1 MEGIYQKLRNLDA
14 YPKINEDFYSRT
26 LSGGLITLI
35 SSILMLFLF
44 FSEFSLY
51 LHAVTETK
59 LLVDTTRGQTLRIN
73 FDITFPA
80 IRCSLL
86 SVDAIDISGEQHHDI
101 RHDITKK
108 RINAHGDVIEVR
120 QDGIGAPK
128 IDKPLQRDGSRLEH
142 NEEYCGSCFG
152 GEMGNQV
159 EEIIKEEEL
168 TTVAW
173 VVCLVKGVADG
184 IKGKQLKGLGRA
196 TLLASSGWVCLV
208 DHWVRKNL
216 NESFLQSLAVGI
228 HMATYGESKS
238 LLYNKNDKLMR
249 SRGSDDH
256 CCNSC
261 EEVREAYRRKGW
273 ALTNMDLI
281 DQVSSL
287 DFTLE
292 NFHMYFILFLSK
304 VRKEFVIV
312 GADVSLIR
320 TSSQG
325 GGQEGK
331 QRLGTEEEKPQT
343 SECKREG
350 FVQMIKDE
358 EGEGCNI
365 NGSLEVN
372 RVAGNFHFVPGKSF
386 HQSNFQL
393 LDLLDMQKESYNIS
407 HRINRLAFGDYFP
420 GVVNPLDGIQLM
432 HETPNGVQQFFIKV
446 VPTIYTDIRGRTVH
460 SNQYSVTEHFKKS
473 ELMRLD
479 SLPGVYFIYD
489 FSPIKVTFKEE
500 HTSFLHF
507 MTSICAIIGAQFVL
521 LSDLKANSFLFTNAF
536 SSLLCDAFS
545 SICKLNQHWHLHYR
559 GDSRFLY
566 LSWSKSNQEENGN
579 WQIQLTFSVASC
591 DIFRLT
597 MARGSLRDEIGQPL

>member
-1 MEGIYQKLRNLDA
+1 MEGMYQKLRNLDA

-128 IDKPLQRDGSRLEH
+128 IDKPLQRHGGRLEH

-152 GEMGNQV
+152 GEMGKQV
-159 EEIIKEEEL
+159 EEIIEEEL
-168 TTVAW
+168 TTVTL
-173 VVCLVKGVADG
+173 VVCLVKCVADG
-184 IKGKQLKGLGRA
+184 TKGKQLKGLGRA

-208 DHWVRKNL
+208 DHW
-216 NESFLQSLAVGI
+216 
-228 HMATYGESKS
+228 
-238 LLYNKNDKLMR
+238 
-249 SRGSDDH
+249 SDDH

-281 DQVSSL
+281 DQ
-287 DFTLE
+287 
-292 NFHMYFILFLSK
+292 
-304 VRKEFVIV
+304 
-312 GADVSLIR
+312 
-320 TSSQG
+320 
-325 GGQEGK
+325 
-331 QRLGTEEEKPQT
+331 
-343 SECKREG
+343 CKREG

-489 FSPIKVTFKEE
+489 FYPIKVTFKEE

-507 MTSICAIIGAQFVL
+507 MTSICAIIGGIFTIAGIVDSFIYHGR
-521 LSDLKANSFLFTNAF
+521 KA
-536 SSLLCDAFS
+536 
-545 SICKLNQHWHLHYR
+545 IK
-559 GDSRFLY
+559 
-566 LSWSKSNQEENGN
+566 KK
-579 WQIQLTFSVASC
+579 
-591 DIFRLT
+591 
-597 MARGSLRDEIGQPL
+597 MEIGKFS

>member
-1 MEGIYQKLRNLDA
+1 MEGMYQKLRNLDA

-128 IDKPLQRDGSRLEH
+128 IDKPLQRHGGRLEH

-152 GEMGNQV
+152 GEM
-159 EEIIKEEEL
+159 
-168 TTVAW
+168 
-173 VVCLVKGVADG
+173 
-184 IKGKQLKGLGRA
+184 
-196 TLLASSGWVCLV
+196 
-208 DHWVRKNL
+208 
-216 NESFLQSLAVGI
+216 
-228 HMATYGESKS
+228 
-238 LLYNKNDKLMR
+238 
-249 SRGSDDH
+249 SDDH

-281 DQVSSL
+281 DQ
-287 DFTLE
+287 
-292 NFHMYFILFLSK
+292 
-304 VRKEFVIV
+304 
-312 GADVSLIR
+312 
-320 TSSQG
+320 
-325 GGQEGK
+325 
-331 QRLGTEEEKPQT
+331 
-343 SECKREG
+343 CKREG

-473 ELMRLD
+473 ELMHLD

-507 MTSICAIIGAQFVL
+507 MTSICAIIGGIFTIAGIVDSFIYHGR
-521 LSDLKANSFLFTNAF
+521 KA
-536 SSLLCDAFS
+536 
-545 SICKLNQHWHLHYR
+545 IK
-559 GDSRFLY
+559 
-566 LSWSKSNQEENGN
+566 KK
-579 WQIQLTFSVASC
+579 
-591 DIFRLT
+591 
-597 MARGSLRDEIGQPL
+597 MEIGKFS

>member
-35 SSILMLFLF
+35 SSIIMLFLF

-128 IDKPLQRDGSRLEH
+128 IDKPLQKHGGRLEH

-152 GEMGNQV
+152 AEM
-159 EEIIKEEEL
+159 
-168 TTVAW
+168 
-173 VVCLVKGVADG
+173 
-184 IKGKQLKGLGRA
+184 
-196 TLLASSGWVCLV
+196 
-208 DHWVRKNL
+208 
-216 NESFLQSLAVGI
+216 
-228 HMATYGESKS
+228 
-238 LLYNKNDKLMR
+238 
-249 SRGSDDH
+249 SDDH

-261 EEVREAYRRKGW
+261 DEVREAYRKKGW

-281 DQVSSL
+281 DQC
-287 DFTLE
+287 
-292 NFHMYFILFLSK
+292 I
-304 VRKEFVIV
+304 
-312 GADVSLIR
+312 
-320 TSSQG
+320 
-325 GGQEGK
+325 
-331 QRLGTEEEKPQT
+331 
-343 SECKREG
+343 REG

-432 HETPNGVQQFFIKV
+432 HETQNGVQQFFIKV

-460 SNQYSVTEHFKKS
+460 SNQYSVTEHFTKS

-507 MTSICAIIGAQFVL
+507 MTSICAIIGG
-521 LSDLKANSFLFTNAF
+521 SFSVFCSPQPPALER
-536 SSLLCDAFS
+536 
-545 SICKLNQHWHLHYR
+545 HLHYR
-559 GDSRFLY
+559 RDSRFLY

-591 DIFRLT
+591 DIFRL
-597 MARGSLRDEIGQPL
+597 

>member
-128 IDKPLQRDGSRLEH
+128 IDKPLQRHGGRLEH

-152 GEMGNQV
+152 GEM
-159 EEIIKEEEL
+159 
-168 TTVAW
+168 
-173 VVCLVKGVADG
+173 
-184 IKGKQLKGLGRA
+184 
-196 TLLASSGWVCLV
+196 
-208 DHWVRKNL
+208 
-216 NESFLQSLAVGI
+216 
-228 HMATYGESKS
+228 
-238 LLYNKNDKLMR
+238 
-249 SRGSDDH
+249 SDDH

-281 DQVSSL
+281 DQ
-287 DFTLE
+287 
-292 NFHMYFILFLSK
+292 
-304 VRKEFVIV
+304 
-312 GADVSLIR
+312 
-320 TSSQG
+320 
-325 GGQEGK
+325 
-331 QRLGTEEEKPQT
+331 
-343 SECKREG
+343 CKREG

-507 MTSICAIIGAQFVL
+507 MTSICAIIGGIFTIAGIV
-521 LSDLKANSFLFTNAF
+521 DSFIYHGRRA
-536 SSLLCDAFS
+536 
-545 SICKLNQHWHLHYR
+545 IK
-559 GDSRFLY
+559 
-566 LSWSKSNQEENGN
+566 KK
-579 WQIQLTFSVASC
+579 
-591 DIFRLT
+591 
-597 MARGSLRDEIGQPL
+597 MEIGKFS